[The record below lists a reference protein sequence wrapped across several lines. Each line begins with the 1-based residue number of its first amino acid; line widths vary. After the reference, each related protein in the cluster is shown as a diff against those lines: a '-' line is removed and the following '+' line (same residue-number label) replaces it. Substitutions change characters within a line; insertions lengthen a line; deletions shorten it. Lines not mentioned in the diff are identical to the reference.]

1 MMRRAERSAPGQ
13 TLSSVSHSLSRRLLR
28 STLVLALGLG
38 LLISVLLVVQDYR
51 QVAAQPDRD
60 MQALAGLTLE
70 PASAIVFA
78 LDSKLAEELLKGSL
92 KQPAIQFSRISL
104 NRGERFAERQHD
116 LQSGALRPLSDSLFG
131 RTREYRWPLYAEQL
145 AEREELGE
153 LLFVVD
159 TFHYGKVFLER
170 ALLTLLGTLFYALL
184 LSLTLLWVFSV
195 QVSRP
200 LFSVIGSIAQV
211 DMDCPEQARLHEPQ
225 GHADSEIGL
234 LVRLTNQH
242 LQAIALTL
250 EQLRAA
256 ESSLKQYSD
265 ALESKVAERT
275 LALSQSVEQLQQAQS
290 QLIESEKLAALG
302 GLVAGVA
309 HEVNTPLGIAVTAT
323 SVLSET
329 LDSLRQQ
336 FTAQTLTSQQ
346 FSDLLAQASDSTQML
361 VNNLQRAARLVRDFK
376 QTAVDQ
382 VSEARSQFQ
391 VEQVLRALIASLHP
405 ETRKVPVEPLLE
417 CPPGLQMNSLPG
429 VLTQVLANLIL
440 NSVRHAFADQAA
452 PLIEIRLQE
461 QGEQVLL
468 DYRDNGCGVP
478 ESLRERIFEPFF
490 TTKRGSG
497 GSGLGLN
504 IVYNLVTRKLGGKLE
519 FSSQPGQG
527 VHFRLSLPRE
537 LPAFGA

>member
-1 MMRRAERSAPGQ
+1 M
-13 TLSSVSHSLSRRLLR
+13 
-28 STLVLALGLG
+28 
-38 LLISVLLVVQDYR
+38 
-51 QVAAQPDRD
+51 
-60 MQALAGLTLE
+60 
-70 PASAIVFA
+70 
-78 LDSKLAEELLKGSL
+78 
-92 KQPAIQFSRISL
+92 
-104 NRGERFAERQHD
+104 
-116 LQSGALRPLSDSLFG
+116 
-131 RTREYRWPLYAEQL
+131 
-145 AEREELGE
+145 
-153 LLFVVD
+153 LFVVD

-323 SVLSET
+323 SVLNET

-417 CPPGLQMNSLPG
+417 CPSGLQMNSLPG

-527 VHFRLSLPRE
+527 FHFRLSLPRE

>member
-1 MMRRAERSAPGQ
+1 M
-13 TLSSVSHSLSRRLLR
+13 
-28 STLVLALGLG
+28 
-38 LLISVLLVVQDYR
+38 
-51 QVAAQPDRD
+51 
-60 MQALAGLTLE
+60 
-70 PASAIVFA
+70 
-78 LDSKLAEELLKGSL
+78 
-92 KQPAIQFSRISL
+92 
-104 NRGERFAERQHD
+104 
-116 LQSGALRPLSDSLFG
+116 
-131 RTREYRWPLYAEQL
+131 
-145 AEREELGE
+145 
-153 LLFVVD
+153 LFVVD

-417 CPPGLQMNSLPG
+417 CPSGLQMNSLPG

-468 DYRDNGCGVP
+468 DYCDNGCGVP

>member
-1 MMRRAERSAPGQ
+1 M
-13 TLSSVSHSLSRRLLR
+13 
-28 STLVLALGLG
+28 
-38 LLISVLLVVQDYR
+38 
-51 QVAAQPDRD
+51 
-60 MQALAGLTLE
+60 
-70 PASAIVFA
+70 
-78 LDSKLAEELLKGSL
+78 
-92 KQPAIQFSRISL
+92 
-104 NRGERFAERQHD
+104 
-116 LQSGALRPLSDSLFG
+116 
-131 RTREYRWPLYAEQL
+131 
-145 AEREELGE
+145 
-153 LLFVVD
+153 LFVVD

-405 ETRKVPVEPLLE
+405 ETRKIPVEPLLE
-417 CPPGLQMNSLPG
+417 CPSGLQMNSLPG

>member
-1 MMRRAERSAPGQ
+1 M
-13 TLSSVSHSLSRRLLR
+13 
-28 STLVLALGLG
+28 
-38 LLISVLLVVQDYR
+38 
-51 QVAAQPDRD
+51 
-60 MQALAGLTLE
+60 
-70 PASAIVFA
+70 
-78 LDSKLAEELLKGSL
+78 
-92 KQPAIQFSRISL
+92 
-104 NRGERFAERQHD
+104 
-116 LQSGALRPLSDSLFG
+116 
-131 RTREYRWPLYAEQL
+131 
-145 AEREELGE
+145 
-153 LLFVVD
+153 LFVVD

-170 ALLTLLGTLFYALL
+170 ALLTLLGTLCYALL

-417 CPPGLQMNSLPG
+417 CPSGLQMNSLPG

>member
-1 MMRRAERSAPGQ
+1 M
-13 TLSSVSHSLSRRLLR
+13 
-28 STLVLALGLG
+28 
-38 LLISVLLVVQDYR
+38 
-51 QVAAQPDRD
+51 
-60 MQALAGLTLE
+60 
-70 PASAIVFA
+70 
-78 LDSKLAEELLKGSL
+78 
-92 KQPAIQFSRISL
+92 
-104 NRGERFAERQHD
+104 
-116 LQSGALRPLSDSLFG
+116 
-131 RTREYRWPLYAEQL
+131 
-145 AEREELGE
+145 
-153 LLFVVD
+153 LFVVD

-417 CPPGLQMNSLPG
+417 CPSGLQMNSLPG

-478 ESLRERIFEPFF
+478 KSLRERIFEPFF

>member
-1 MMRRAERSAPGQ
+1 M
-13 TLSSVSHSLSRRLLR
+13 
-28 STLVLALGLG
+28 
-38 LLISVLLVVQDYR
+38 
-51 QVAAQPDRD
+51 
-60 MQALAGLTLE
+60 
-70 PASAIVFA
+70 
-78 LDSKLAEELLKGSL
+78 
-92 KQPAIQFSRISL
+92 
-104 NRGERFAERQHD
+104 
-116 LQSGALRPLSDSLFG
+116 
-131 RTREYRWPLYAEQL
+131 
-145 AEREELGE
+145 
-153 LLFVVD
+153 LFVVD

-417 CPPGLQMNSLPG
+417 CPSGLQMNSLPG

-468 DYRDNGCGVP
+468 DYCDNGCGVP

-504 IVYNLVTRKLGGKLE
+504 IVYNLVARKLGGKLE

>member
-1 MMRRAERSAPGQ
+1 M
-13 TLSSVSHSLSRRLLR
+13 
-28 STLVLALGLG
+28 
-38 LLISVLLVVQDYR
+38 
-51 QVAAQPDRD
+51 
-60 MQALAGLTLE
+60 
-70 PASAIVFA
+70 
-78 LDSKLAEELLKGSL
+78 
-92 KQPAIQFSRISL
+92 
-104 NRGERFAERQHD
+104 
-116 LQSGALRPLSDSLFG
+116 
-131 RTREYRWPLYAEQL
+131 
-145 AEREELGE
+145 
-153 LLFVVD
+153 LFVVD

-336 FTAQTLTSQQ
+336 FTAQTRTSQQ

-417 CPPGLQMNSLPG
+417 CPSGLQMNSLPG

>member
-1 MMRRAERSAPGQ
+1 M
-13 TLSSVSHSLSRRLLR
+13 
-28 STLVLALGLG
+28 
-38 LLISVLLVVQDYR
+38 
-51 QVAAQPDRD
+51 
-60 MQALAGLTLE
+60 
-70 PASAIVFA
+70 
-78 LDSKLAEELLKGSL
+78 
-92 KQPAIQFSRISL
+92 
-104 NRGERFAERQHD
+104 
-116 LQSGALRPLSDSLFG
+116 
-131 RTREYRWPLYAEQL
+131 
-145 AEREELGE
+145 
-153 LLFVVD
+153 LFVVD
-159 TFHYGKVFLER
+159 TFHYAKVFLER
-170 ALLTLLGTLFYALL
+170 ALLTLLGALFYALL

-417 CPPGLQMNSLPG
+417 CPSGLQMNSLPG

-461 QGEQVLL
+461 QGEHVLL

>member
-1 MMRRAERSAPGQ
+1 M
-13 TLSSVSHSLSRRLLR
+13 
-28 STLVLALGLG
+28 
-38 LLISVLLVVQDYR
+38 
-51 QVAAQPDRD
+51 
-60 MQALAGLTLE
+60 
-70 PASAIVFA
+70 
-78 LDSKLAEELLKGSL
+78 
-92 KQPAIQFSRISL
+92 
-104 NRGERFAERQHD
+104 
-116 LQSGALRPLSDSLFG
+116 
-131 RTREYRWPLYAEQL
+131 
-145 AEREELGE
+145 
-153 LLFVVD
+153 LFVVD

-170 ALLTLLGTLFYALL
+170 ALLTLLGTLCYALL

-346 FSDLLAQASDSTQML
+346 FSGLLAQASDSTQML

-417 CPPGLQMNSLPG
+417 CPSGLQMNSLPG

>member
-1 MMRRAERSAPGQ
+1 M
-13 TLSSVSHSLSRRLLR
+13 
-28 STLVLALGLG
+28 
-38 LLISVLLVVQDYR
+38 
-51 QVAAQPDRD
+51 
-60 MQALAGLTLE
+60 
-70 PASAIVFA
+70 
-78 LDSKLAEELLKGSL
+78 
-92 KQPAIQFSRISL
+92 
-104 NRGERFAERQHD
+104 
-116 LQSGALRPLSDSLFG
+116 
-131 RTREYRWPLYAEQL
+131 
-145 AEREELGE
+145 
-153 LLFVVD
+153 LFVVD

-417 CPPGLQMNSLPG
+417 CPSGLQMNSLPG

-504 IVYNLVTRKLGGKLE
+504 IVYNLVARKLGGKLE

>member
-1 MMRRAERSAPGQ
+1 
-13 TLSSVSHSLSRRLLR
+13 
-28 STLVLALGLG
+28 
-38 LLISVLLVVQDYR
+38 
-51 QVAAQPDRD
+51 
-60 MQALAGLTLE
+60 
-70 PASAIVFA
+70 
-78 LDSKLAEELLKGSL
+78 
-92 KQPAIQFSRISL
+92 
-104 NRGERFAERQHD
+104 
-116 LQSGALRPLSDSLFG
+116 
-131 RTREYRWPLYAEQL
+131 
-145 AEREELGE
+145 

-417 CPPGLQMNSLPG
+417 CPSGLQMNSLPG

>member
-1 MMRRAERSAPGQ
+1 M
-13 TLSSVSHSLSRRLLR
+13 
-28 STLVLALGLG
+28 
-38 LLISVLLVVQDYR
+38 
-51 QVAAQPDRD
+51 
-60 MQALAGLTLE
+60 
-70 PASAIVFA
+70 
-78 LDSKLAEELLKGSL
+78 
-92 KQPAIQFSRISL
+92 
-104 NRGERFAERQHD
+104 
-116 LQSGALRPLSDSLFG
+116 
-131 RTREYRWPLYAEQL
+131 
-145 AEREELGE
+145 
-153 LLFVVD
+153 LFVVD

-170 ALLTLLGTLFYALL
+170 ALLTLLGTLCYALL

-336 FTAQTLTSQQ
+336 FTAQTLTSEQ

-417 CPPGLQMNSLPG
+417 CPSGLQMNSLPG

>member
-1 MMRRAERSAPGQ
+1 M
-13 TLSSVSHSLSRRLLR
+13 
-28 STLVLALGLG
+28 
-38 LLISVLLVVQDYR
+38 
-51 QVAAQPDRD
+51 
-60 MQALAGLTLE
+60 
-70 PASAIVFA
+70 
-78 LDSKLAEELLKGSL
+78 
-92 KQPAIQFSRISL
+92 
-104 NRGERFAERQHD
+104 
-116 LQSGALRPLSDSLFG
+116 
-131 RTREYRWPLYAEQL
+131 
-145 AEREELGE
+145 
-153 LLFVVD
+153 LFVVD

-391 VEQVLRALIASLHP
+391 VEQVLRALIASLHS

-417 CPPGLQMNSLPG
+417 CPSGLQMNSLPG

>member
-1 MMRRAERSAPGQ
+1 M
-13 TLSSVSHSLSRRLLR
+13 
-28 STLVLALGLG
+28 
-38 LLISVLLVVQDYR
+38 
-51 QVAAQPDRD
+51 
-60 MQALAGLTLE
+60 
-70 PASAIVFA
+70 
-78 LDSKLAEELLKGSL
+78 
-92 KQPAIQFSRISL
+92 
-104 NRGERFAERQHD
+104 
-116 LQSGALRPLSDSLFG
+116 
-131 RTREYRWPLYAEQL
+131 
-145 AEREELGE
+145 
-153 LLFVVD
+153 LFVVD

-417 CPPGLQMNSLPG
+417 CPSGLQMNSLPG

-461 QGEQVLL
+461 QSEQVLL
-468 DYRDNGCGVP
+468 DYRDNGWGVP

-504 IVYNLVTRKLGGKLE
+504 IVYNLVARKLGGKLE

>member
-1 MMRRAERSAPGQ
+1 M
-13 TLSSVSHSLSRRLLR
+13 
-28 STLVLALGLG
+28 
-38 LLISVLLVVQDYR
+38 
-51 QVAAQPDRD
+51 
-60 MQALAGLTLE
+60 
-70 PASAIVFA
+70 
-78 LDSKLAEELLKGSL
+78 
-92 KQPAIQFSRISL
+92 
-104 NRGERFAERQHD
+104 
-116 LQSGALRPLSDSLFG
+116 
-131 RTREYRWPLYAEQL
+131 
-145 AEREELGE
+145 
-153 LLFVVD
+153 LFVVD

-265 ALESKVAERT
+265 ALESKVTERT

-417 CPPGLQMNSLPG
+417 CPSGLQMNSLPG

-440 NSVRHAFADQAA
+440 DSVRHAFADQAA

>member
-1 MMRRAERSAPGQ
+1 M
-13 TLSSVSHSLSRRLLR
+13 
-28 STLVLALGLG
+28 
-38 LLISVLLVVQDYR
+38 
-51 QVAAQPDRD
+51 
-60 MQALAGLTLE
+60 
-70 PASAIVFA
+70 
-78 LDSKLAEELLKGSL
+78 
-92 KQPAIQFSRISL
+92 
-104 NRGERFAERQHD
+104 
-116 LQSGALRPLSDSLFG
+116 
-131 RTREYRWPLYAEQL
+131 
-145 AEREELGE
+145 
-153 LLFVVD
+153 LFVVD
-159 TFHYGKVFLER
+159 TFHYAKVFLER

-417 CPPGLQMNSLPG
+417 CPSGLQMNSLPG

-504 IVYNLVTRKLGGKLE
+504 IVYNLVARKLGGKLE

>member
-1 MMRRAERSAPGQ
+1 M
-13 TLSSVSHSLSRRLLR
+13 
-28 STLVLALGLG
+28 
-38 LLISVLLVVQDYR
+38 
-51 QVAAQPDRD
+51 
-60 MQALAGLTLE
+60 
-70 PASAIVFA
+70 
-78 LDSKLAEELLKGSL
+78 
-92 KQPAIQFSRISL
+92 
-104 NRGERFAERQHD
+104 
-116 LQSGALRPLSDSLFG
+116 
-131 RTREYRWPLYAEQL
+131 
-145 AEREELGE
+145 
-153 LLFVVD
+153 LFVVD

-256 ESSLKQYSD
+256 ESSLDQYSD

-417 CPPGLQMNSLPG
+417 CPSGLQMNSLPG

-504 IVYNLVTRKLGGKLE
+504 IVYNLVARKLGGKLE

>member
-1 MMRRAERSAPGQ
+1 
-13 TLSSVSHSLSRRLLR
+13 
-28 STLVLALGLG
+28 
-38 LLISVLLVVQDYR
+38 
-51 QVAAQPDRD
+51 
-60 MQALAGLTLE
+60 
-70 PASAIVFA
+70 
-78 LDSKLAEELLKGSL
+78 
-92 KQPAIQFSRISL
+92 
-104 NRGERFAERQHD
+104 
-116 LQSGALRPLSDSLFG
+116 
-131 RTREYRWPLYAEQL
+131 
-145 AEREELGE
+145 
-153 LLFVVD
+153 
-159 TFHYGKVFLER
+159 
-170 ALLTLLGTLFYALL
+170 
-184 LSLTLLWVFSV
+184 
-195 QVSRP
+195 
-200 LFSVIGSIAQV
+200 
-211 DMDCPEQARLHEPQ
+211 
-225 GHADSEIGL
+225 
-234 LVRLTNQH
+234 
-242 LQAIALTL
+242 
-250 EQLRAA
+250 
-256 ESSLKQYSD
+256 
-265 ALESKVAERT
+265 
-275 LALSQSVEQLQQAQS
+275 
-290 QLIESEKLAALG
+290 
-302 GLVAGVA
+302 
-309 HEVNTPLGIAVTAT
+309 
-323 SVLSET
+323 
-329 LDSLRQQ
+329 
-336 FTAQTLTSQQ
+336 
-346 FSDLLAQASDSTQML
+346 ML

-461 QGEQVLL
+461 QSEQVLL

>member
-1 MMRRAERSAPGQ
+1 M
-13 TLSSVSHSLSRRLLR
+13 
-28 STLVLALGLG
+28 
-38 LLISVLLVVQDYR
+38 
-51 QVAAQPDRD
+51 
-60 MQALAGLTLE
+60 
-70 PASAIVFA
+70 
-78 LDSKLAEELLKGSL
+78 
-92 KQPAIQFSRISL
+92 
-104 NRGERFAERQHD
+104 
-116 LQSGALRPLSDSLFG
+116 
-131 RTREYRWPLYAEQL
+131 
-145 AEREELGE
+145 
-153 LLFVVD
+153 LFVVD

-405 ETRKVPVEPLLE
+405 ETRKVPVDRCL
-417 CPPGLQMNSLPG
+417 S
-429 VLTQVLANLIL
+429 A
-440 NSVRHAFADQAA
+440 R
-452 PLIEIRLQE
+452 
-461 QGEQVLL
+461 
-468 DYRDNGCGVP
+468 RDC
-478 ESLRERIFEPFF
+478 R
-490 TTKRGSG
+490 
-497 GSGLGLN
+497 
-504 IVYNLVTRKLGGKLE
+504 
-519 FSSQPGQG
+519 
-527 VHFRLSLPRE
+527 
-537 LPAFGA
+537 

>member
-1 MMRRAERSAPGQ
+1 
-13 TLSSVSHSLSRRLLR
+13 
-28 STLVLALGLG
+28 
-38 LLISVLLVVQDYR
+38 
-51 QVAAQPDRD
+51 
-60 MQALAGLTLE
+60 
-70 PASAIVFA
+70 
-78 LDSKLAEELLKGSL
+78 
-92 KQPAIQFSRISL
+92 
-104 NRGERFAERQHD
+104 
-116 LQSGALRPLSDSLFG
+116 
-131 RTREYRWPLYAEQL
+131 
-145 AEREELGE
+145 
-153 LLFVVD
+153 
-159 TFHYGKVFLER
+159 
-170 ALLTLLGTLFYALL
+170 
-184 LSLTLLWVFSV
+184 
-195 QVSRP
+195 
-200 LFSVIGSIAQV
+200 
-211 DMDCPEQARLHEPQ
+211 
-225 GHADSEIGL
+225 
-234 LVRLTNQH
+234 
-242 LQAIALTL
+242 
-250 EQLRAA
+250 
-256 ESSLKQYSD
+256 
-265 ALESKVAERT
+265 VAERT

-417 CPPGLQMNSLPG
+417 CPSGLQMNSLPG

-527 VHFRLSLPRE
+527 VHFRLSLHRE

>member
-1 MMRRAERSAPGQ
+1 M
-13 TLSSVSHSLSRRLLR
+13 
-28 STLVLALGLG
+28 
-38 LLISVLLVVQDYR
+38 
-51 QVAAQPDRD
+51 
-60 MQALAGLTLE
+60 
-70 PASAIVFA
+70 
-78 LDSKLAEELLKGSL
+78 
-92 KQPAIQFSRISL
+92 
-104 NRGERFAERQHD
+104 
-116 LQSGALRPLSDSLFG
+116 
-131 RTREYRWPLYAEQL
+131 
-145 AEREELGE
+145 
-153 LLFVVD
+153 LFVVD

-211 DMDCPEQARLHEPQ
+211 DMDCPKQACLHEPQ

-417 CPPGLQMNSLPG
+417 CPSGLQMNSLPG

-504 IVYNLVTRKLGGKLE
+504 IVYNLVPRKLGGKLE

>member
-1 MMRRAERSAPGQ
+1 M
-13 TLSSVSHSLSRRLLR
+13 
-28 STLVLALGLG
+28 
-38 LLISVLLVVQDYR
+38 
-51 QVAAQPDRD
+51 
-60 MQALAGLTLE
+60 
-70 PASAIVFA
+70 
-78 LDSKLAEELLKGSL
+78 
-92 KQPAIQFSRISL
+92 
-104 NRGERFAERQHD
+104 
-116 LQSGALRPLSDSLFG
+116 
-131 RTREYRWPLYAEQL
+131 
-145 AEREELGE
+145 
-153 LLFVVD
+153 LFVVD
-159 TFHYGKVFLER
+159 TFHYAKVFLER

-417 CPPGLQMNSLPG
+417 CPSGLQMNSLPG

-468 DYRDNGCGVP
+468 DYCDNGCGVP

-504 IVYNLVTRKLGGKLE
+504 IVYNLVARKLGGKLE

>member
-1 MMRRAERSAPGQ
+1 M
-13 TLSSVSHSLSRRLLR
+13 
-28 STLVLALGLG
+28 
-38 LLISVLLVVQDYR
+38 
-51 QVAAQPDRD
+51 
-60 MQALAGLTLE
+60 
-70 PASAIVFA
+70 
-78 LDSKLAEELLKGSL
+78 
-92 KQPAIQFSRISL
+92 
-104 NRGERFAERQHD
+104 
-116 LQSGALRPLSDSLFG
+116 
-131 RTREYRWPLYAEQL
+131 
-145 AEREELGE
+145 
-153 LLFVVD
+153 LFVVD

-417 CPPGLQMNSLPG
+417 CPSGLQMNSLPG

-468 DYRDNGCGVP
+468 DYRGNGCGVP

>member
-1 MMRRAERSAPGQ
+1 M
-13 TLSSVSHSLSRRLLR
+13 
-28 STLVLALGLG
+28 
-38 LLISVLLVVQDYR
+38 
-51 QVAAQPDRD
+51 
-60 MQALAGLTLE
+60 
-70 PASAIVFA
+70 
-78 LDSKLAEELLKGSL
+78 
-92 KQPAIQFSRISL
+92 
-104 NRGERFAERQHD
+104 
-116 LQSGALRPLSDSLFG
+116 
-131 RTREYRWPLYAEQL
+131 
-145 AEREELGE
+145 
-153 LLFVVD
+153 LFVVD

-417 CPPGLQMNSLPG
+417 CPSGLQMNSLPG

>member
-1 MMRRAERSAPGQ
+1 M
-13 TLSSVSHSLSRRLLR
+13 
-28 STLVLALGLG
+28 
-38 LLISVLLVVQDYR
+38 
-51 QVAAQPDRD
+51 
-60 MQALAGLTLE
+60 
-70 PASAIVFA
+70 
-78 LDSKLAEELLKGSL
+78 
-92 KQPAIQFSRISL
+92 
-104 NRGERFAERQHD
+104 
-116 LQSGALRPLSDSLFG
+116 
-131 RTREYRWPLYAEQL
+131 
-145 AEREELGE
+145 
-153 LLFVVD
+153 LFVVD

-417 CPPGLQMNSLPG
+417 CPSGLQMNSLPG

-452 PLIEIRLQE
+452 PLIDIRLQE

>member
-1 MMRRAERSAPGQ
+1 M
-13 TLSSVSHSLSRRLLR
+13 
-28 STLVLALGLG
+28 
-38 LLISVLLVVQDYR
+38 
-51 QVAAQPDRD
+51 
-60 MQALAGLTLE
+60 
-70 PASAIVFA
+70 
-78 LDSKLAEELLKGSL
+78 
-92 KQPAIQFSRISL
+92 
-104 NRGERFAERQHD
+104 
-116 LQSGALRPLSDSLFG
+116 
-131 RTREYRWPLYAEQL
+131 
-145 AEREELGE
+145 
-153 LLFVVD
+153 LFVVD

-309 HEVNTPLGIAVTAT
+309 HEVNTPLGIAVSAT

-417 CPPGLQMNSLPG
+417 CPSGLQMNSLPG

-504 IVYNLVTRKLGGKLE
+504 IVYNLVARKLGGKLE

>member
-1 MMRRAERSAPGQ
+1 M
-13 TLSSVSHSLSRRLLR
+13 
-28 STLVLALGLG
+28 
-38 LLISVLLVVQDYR
+38 
-51 QVAAQPDRD
+51 
-60 MQALAGLTLE
+60 
-70 PASAIVFA
+70 
-78 LDSKLAEELLKGSL
+78 
-92 KQPAIQFSRISL
+92 
-104 NRGERFAERQHD
+104 
-116 LQSGALRPLSDSLFG
+116 
-131 RTREYRWPLYAEQL
+131 
-145 AEREELGE
+145 
-153 LLFVVD
+153 LFVVD

-170 ALLTLLGTLFYALL
+170 ALLTLLGTLCYALL

-329 LDSLRQQ
+329 LESLRQQ

-417 CPPGLQMNSLPG
+417 CPSGLQMNSLPG

>member
-1 MMRRAERSAPGQ
+1 M
-13 TLSSVSHSLSRRLLR
+13 
-28 STLVLALGLG
+28 
-38 LLISVLLVVQDYR
+38 
-51 QVAAQPDRD
+51 
-60 MQALAGLTLE
+60 
-70 PASAIVFA
+70 
-78 LDSKLAEELLKGSL
+78 
-92 KQPAIQFSRISL
+92 
-104 NRGERFAERQHD
+104 
-116 LQSGALRPLSDSLFG
+116 
-131 RTREYRWPLYAEQL
+131 
-145 AEREELGE
+145 
-153 LLFVVD
+153 LFVVD

-417 CPPGLQMNSLPG
+417 CPSGLQMNSLPG

-504 IVYNLVTRKLGGKLE
+504 IVYNLVTCKLGGKLE

>member
-1 MMRRAERSAPGQ
+1 M
-13 TLSSVSHSLSRRLLR
+13 
-28 STLVLALGLG
+28 
-38 LLISVLLVVQDYR
+38 
-51 QVAAQPDRD
+51 
-60 MQALAGLTLE
+60 
-70 PASAIVFA
+70 
-78 LDSKLAEELLKGSL
+78 
-92 KQPAIQFSRISL
+92 
-104 NRGERFAERQHD
+104 
-116 LQSGALRPLSDSLFG
+116 
-131 RTREYRWPLYAEQL
+131 
-145 AEREELGE
+145 
-153 LLFVVD
+153 LFVVD

-382 VSEARSQFQ
+382 VSEARSQFK

-417 CPPGLQMNSLPG
+417 CPSGLQMNSLPG